1 MISIRDLS
9 TYCRVDA
16 EKELLVAEA
25 LRHKSEK
32 HLMLSKIELSEKA
45 FDDFCCD
52 VIELTK
58 YCPKCHQ
65 KFPQEENFCP
75 DCLIALKTIKD
86 VDVKL
91 IESHPQF
98 NLTKPNEYCD
108 FDEIFS
114 RENFERIDAFDF
126 RVRDYNAILKNIKKS
141 SIQTFESL
149 INENE
154 ILLDELS
161 ITDKVLLYSKSFVEV
176 DYKSYGAQLGY
187 FNFNKITIDDR
198 LVKSLQITTLIHE
211 ISHFLL
217 NEIIAQILC
226 TILDCSKNALMES
239 IAVFIMSYS
248 PFTRL
253 IDEYAA
259 HTTEG
264 RFTVYGYQ
272 DYSSFIEIEK
282 SLNGEMSRDEIEIT
296 KSIGNTF
303 AISIKDILESYI
315 DEDMRADINE
325 LFLNEVTDSPNYEM
339 LALEN
344 CDRLTREGFLKAIWL
359 VISEGFEMASQNISK
374 LKEYE
379 TYF

>member
-16 EKELLVAEA
+16 EKKLLVGEA
-25 LRHKSEK
+25 LQKESIKS
-32 HLMLSKIELSEKA
+32 LMLNQLDYSADYSYYDAIEQ
-45 FDDFCCD
+45 
-52 VIELTK
+52 TK
-58 YCPKCHQ
+58 YCPKCHR

-75 DCLIALKTIKD
+75 DCLVSLKTIKD
-86 VDVKL
+86 IDVKL
-91 IESHPQF
+91 IESHPEF
-98 NLTKPNEYCD
+98 NFTKSMEYTD

-114 RENFERIDAFDF
+114 RENFEMIDGFDF
-126 RVRDYNAILKNIKKS
+126 KIRDYNAIIRNIRQS
-141 SIQTFESL
+141 SIQTFDSL
-149 INENE
+149 IKENE

-176 DYKSYGAQLGY
+176 DYKSYGAELGY
-187 FNFNKITIDDR
+187 FKFNRITIDDR
-198 LVKSLQITTLIHE
+198 LTRSLQITTLIHE
-211 ISHFLL
+211 ISHFIL
-217 NEIIAQILC
+217 NEIVTQILC
-226 TILDCSKNALMES
+226 TVLDCSKNSLMQS

-272 DYSSFIEIEK
+272 DYSSFIQIEK
-282 SLNGEMSRDEIEIT
+282 SLDGEMGPDEIEIT

-303 AISIKDILESYI
+303 AISIKEILESYL
-315 DEDMRADINE
+315 DDDMRSDINE
-325 LFLNEVTDSPNYEM
+325 LFLDEVTESPNYRM

-344 CDRLTREGFLKAIWL
+344 CDRLTRDGFLKAIWL
-359 VISEGFEMASQNISK
+359 VISEGFEMASQNIAK

>member
-1 MISIRDLS
+1 MLSIRDLS
-9 TYCRVDA
+9 TYCRVDT
-16 EKELLVAEA
+16 EKKLLVVEA
-25 LRHKSEK
+25 LQKESIKS
-32 HLMLSKIELSEKA
+32 LMLNQLDYIEDYSCYE
-45 FDDFCCD
+45 DFKPA
-52 VIELTK
+52 K
-58 YCPKCHQ
+58 YCPKCHR

-91 IESHPQF
+91 LESHPEF
-98 NLTKPNEYCD
+98 NFTKSGEFTD

-114 RENFERIDAFDF
+114 RENFERIGGFDF
-126 RVRDYNAILKNIKKS
+126 RIRDYNAIIRNIKSS
-141 SIQTFESL
+141 SIQTFDSL
-149 INENE
+149 IKENE

-176 DYKSYGAQLGY
+176 DYKSYGAELGY
-187 FNFNKITIDDR
+187 FKFNRITIDDR
-198 LVKSLQITTLIHE
+198 LTGSLQITTLIHE

-217 NEIIAQILC
+217 NEIVTQILC
-226 TILDCSKNALMES
+226 TVLDCSKNSLMQS

-272 DYSSFIEIEK
+272 DYSSFIQIEK
-282 SLNGEMSRDEIEIT
+282 SLDGEMGPDEIEIT

-303 AISIKDILESYI
+303 AISIKGILESYL
-315 DEDMRADINE
+315 DDDMRCEINE
-325 LFLNEVTDSPNYEM
+325 LFLDEVTESPNYRM

-344 CDRLTREGFLKAIWL
+344 CDRLTRDGFLKAIWL
-359 VISEGFEMASQNISK
+359 VISEGFEMASQNIAK